1 MAGVHRTVSVLL
13 LGVFL
18 AAVLAIACASEPE
31 VIVKEVV
38 VEKEVVKEVEVPGQ
52 TVVKEVVQTVEVPGE
67 TVVVTE
73 TVEVPGETI
82 VVTET
87 VVQTVEVPGETV
99 VVTETVEVPGETIV
113 VTETVEVPGET
124 VFVIEKVEV
133 PGETVIIEAPVPMVR
148 PVPGSNLTIAAK
160 DVGPPGWHRPLVPT
174 SYGIMANM
182 LGASEHLLDY
192 GLDGS
197 LVPMIAREF
206 EVNET
211 GITWTLRPGVP
222 WHDPAYGTL
231 KAEDV
236 HWSFENGSREGSL
249 STFTSW
255 YRDDYQNMRI
265 VDDETI
271 QWDWGES
278 GPTIRYIQ
286 LTRCCTGGTPIEN
299 KDYYD
304 DVGEETHS
312 TVWMGTGPYRV
323 TSHIGDDI
331 ITMEAV
337 PNHWRKTADWEAVRI
352 IEVPEQSTRIALMKG
367 GQADVTDV
375 GMSLLD
381 QIVNEPGIRLVEGRF
396 PLKRGGIFYMGGNW
410 QIQTLMS
417 GDPNT
422 PAHVENPWVGDPND
436 EADLERARNVRR
448 ALSFAIDREAL
459 NEHIL
464 FGQGC
469 LGWVYTIDSC
479 NPNWQDRWGHPYD
492 VDKAKEYLALGG
504 FPDGFEMPLYIPT
517 GPVPDTMIEVAEA
530 IIPMWEEIGIEVKAD
545 KSAWASRE
553 KEFFRGEPMFRDVAV
568 VPWGGNNQLEYY
580 PDYLCDLIDTC
591 TKWNS
596 GYDHPVG
603 YDIRKNFSAA
613 YEDTVAAW
621 DSLIP
626 WWEYHSWQGDL
637 PVLNTVS
644 WVDPYIVGPRIG
656 LVDMVEH
663 SQYMVQLAGLHI
675 AP

>member
-73 TVEVPGETI
+73 TVEVPGETM
-82 VVTET
+82 T
-87 VVQTVEVPGETV
+87 ETV
-99 VVTETVEVPGETIV
+99 VVTETVVETV
-113 VTETVEVPGET
+113 VETVEVPGET

-133 PGETVIIEAPVPMVR
+133 PGETVIIEAPAPMVR

-182 LGASEHLLDY
+182 LGASEQLLDY

-231 KAEDV
+231 NAEDV

-299 KDYYD
+299 MDYYD

-323 TSHIGDDI
+323 TSHVGDDI

-367 GQADVTDV
+367 SQADVTDV

-381 QIVNEPGIRLVEGRF
+381 QIVNEPGIRLVEGKISSKTGRY
-396 PLKRGGIFYMGGNW
+396 LLHGRK
-410 QIQTLMS
+410 L
-417 GDPNT
+417 
-422 PAHVENPWVGDPND
+422 ANPDFD
-436 EADLERARNVRR
+436 E
-448 ALSFAIDREAL
+448 
-459 NEHIL
+459 
-464 FGQGC
+464 
-469 LGWVYTIDSC
+469 
-479 NPNWQDRWGHPYD
+479 WG
-492 VDKAKEYLALGG
+492 
-504 FPDGFEMPLYIPT
+504 
-517 GPVPDTMIEVAEA
+517 
-530 IIPMWEEIGIEVKAD
+530 
-545 KSAWASRE
+545 
-553 KEFFRGEPMFRDVAV
+553 
-568 VPWGGNNQLEYY
+568 
-580 PDYLCDLIDTC
+580 
-591 TKWNS
+591 
-596 GYDHPVG
+596 
-603 YDIRKNFSAA
+603 
-613 YEDTVAAW
+613 
-621 DSLIP
+621 
-626 WWEYHSWQGDL
+626 
-637 PVLNTVS
+637 
-644 WVDPYIVGPRIG
+644 
-656 LVDMVEH
+656 
-663 SQYMVQLAGLHI
+663 SQYACACRKPLGRRSQR
-675 AP
+675 